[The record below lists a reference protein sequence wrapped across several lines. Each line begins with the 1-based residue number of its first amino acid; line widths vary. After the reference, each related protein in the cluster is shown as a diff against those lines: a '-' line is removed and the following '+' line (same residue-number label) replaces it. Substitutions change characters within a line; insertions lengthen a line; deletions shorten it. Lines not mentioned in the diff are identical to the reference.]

1 MSLEP
6 RRLLSVA
13 LAVLF
18 GCGLFGAR
26 AEAQHYTQ
34 KNLVADQSDPSEPTR
49 ITDPNLVNPWGLS
62 RSSGSPW
69 WSANNGT
76 GTSTLYNV
84 STGLAVAQSL
94 VVTVPPASGTDPGV
108 PTGTVFN
115 GTTGFEVAPGK
126 PARFLFATEDGT
138 ISGWNSTVPT
148 AGSTQAV
155 IKVTSPGAVYKG
167 LAIASWDGSWFL
179 YATNFAK
186 GRVEVFDSSFHR
198 VNLPAGDHHGDDH
211 DGDRHEG
218 EHRDDR
224 RFEDGRIP
232 RGFSPFNVQNIGG
245 DLYVTFAKRD
255 PANDDDVK
263 GAGFGY
269 VDVFS
274 PNGKLLRRLEHGP
287 WLNAPWGLSQAP
299 GDFGAF
305 SHSLLVGQ
313 FGSGEIA
320 AYDVATG
327 RFLGKMKVQDSP
339 TTDHVLVIEGLWAL
353 GFGNGGGAGPLNTL
367 FFTAGIDDEAH
378 GLFGALTAVSAEQLL
393 GNGL

>member
-6 RRLLSVA
+6 KRLLSVG
-13 LAVLF
+13 LAMLFGCVLF
-18 GCGLFGAR
+18 GTR

-34 KNLVADQSDPSEPTR
+34 KNLVSDRSDPSEPTR

-138 ISGWNSTVPT
+138 ISGWNSAVPA

-155 IKVTSPGAVYKG
+155 VKVTSPGAVYRG

-186 GRVEVFDSSFHR
+186 GRIEVFDSSFHR
-198 VNLPAGDHHGDDH
+198 INLHALSAGDRHGDDGH
-211 DGDRHEG
+211 DGD
-218 EHRDDR
+218 HRDGDAFR
-224 RFEDGRIP
+224 DERIP
-232 RGFSPFNVQNIGG
+232 RSFSPFNVQNIGG
-245 DLYVTFAKRD
+245 DLYVTFAKRN
-255 PANDDDVK
+255 PANNDDVK

-274 PNGKLLRRLEHGP
+274 PNGKLLQRLEHGP

-353 GFGNGGGAGPLNTL
+353 GFGNGAGAGPLNTL
-367 FFTAGIDDEAH
+367 YFTAGIDDEAH
-378 GLFGALTAVSAEQLL
+378 GLFGALTALPAEQLL
-393 GNGL
+393 GNGQ